1 MRPVLASHRPG
12 DPALGVG
19 KMIARVATLALLT
32 LALLAPQAAGDEIE
46 VDLELVLAVDIS
58 FSMDAEE
65 QRLQR
70 DGHVAAIRHPEVI
83 AAIRGGLHGRIAVT
97 YMEWAGAATQNVVVP
112 WMLIDGPETAEHF
125 AETLA
130 ASPLRRARRTSISGA
145 LQYSRM
151 LFESSGFLGLRRVVD
166 VSGDGANNQGVPV
179 TLVRDQLVEQGIVIN
194 GLAIMIKRGGFGGL
208 FDLENL
214 DDYFEDCV
222 IGGPGAFVVR
232 ITEADEFATA
242 IRRKMIL
249 EIAEGEPRISPAAV
263 PGFREPVDCLIGEQQ
278 WRRWR
283 QLEP

>member
-222 IGGPGAFVVR
+222 IGGPGAFVMR